1 MTRTPL
7 IITGSLVALAAV
19 AGIGFTLG
27 ANDVAPTAVSTPSQ
41 TVTAQPEV
49 ALPDSETSA
58 PAVEADTS
66 TEATELLAYLVEEE
80 KLAHDVYVALGDI
93 WGDRVFTNISNS
105 ESTHQ
110 DQVASLLVAYGIDDP
125 RSSEPGVFV
134 NDELQALYDALIEK
148 GSQSRTDAME
158 VGVLIEETD
167 ITDLQVA
174 IDTIDD
180 ATIDSTLERL
190 LNASYNHLDAF
201 TRQL

>member
-19 AGIGFTLG
+19 AGIGFSLG
-27 ANDVAPTAVSTPSQ
+27 ANDLALTAVSSPSQ
-41 TVTAQPEV
+41 TATEQREADP
-49 ALPDSETSA
+49 SA
-58 PAVEADTS
+58 PAVEADPMTDV
-66 TEATELLAYLVEEE
+66 TELLTYLVEEE

-110 DQVASLLVAYGIDDP
+110 DQVASLLVAYDIDDP
-125 RSSEPGVFV
+125 RSSDPGVFV
-134 NDELQALYDALIEK
+134 NDELQALYDALIEQ
-148 GSQSRTDAME
+148 GSQSRIDAME

-180 ATIDSTLERL
+180 ATIDATLERL

>member
-19 AGIGFTLG
+19 AGIGFSLG
-27 ANDVAPTAVSTPSQ
+27 ANDVAPNAVSSSSQ
-41 TVTAQPEV
+41 TA
-49 ALPDSETSA
+49 SEQAAAAPSA
-58 PAVEADTS
+58 PAAEADAT
-66 TEATELLAYLVEEE
+66 TQTTELLTYLVEEE

-105 ESTHQ
+105 EASHQ

-125 RSSEPGVFV
+125 RSSQPGVFS
-134 NDELQALYDALIEK
+134 NDDLQALYDTLIEQ
-148 GSQSRTDAME
+148 GSQSRTAAME
-158 VGVLIEETD
+158 VGILIEETD

-174 IDTIDD
+174 IDSIDD
-180 ATIDSTLERL
+180 ATIDTTLERL